1 MNRPTPLGVSARGA
15 SLARRILL
23 ALARSLRHG
32 ALTIVESDR
41 TTVVGRSGGSAARLE
56 VHDNLFWRRVATR
69 GGVGLG
75 ESYFLGEWES
85 NDLVGVL
92 RILARNLEA
101 INSWSRRLAPLRNAR
116 GALRRH
122 IATTRD
128 VDREN
133 IAAHY
138 DLGDD
143 FFQLFLDPT
152 LAYSGGVFSGPETT
166 LEEASTAKFERIC
179 TKLGLGPDDHVI
191 EIGTGWGGFA
201 IHAASRYGC
210 RVTTTTISAKQFAYA
225 TRAVADA
232 GLEHLVTVLNRDYRD
247 LTGTYSHLVSI
258 EMIEAVDWR
267 QYGSYFAAC
276 ERLLEPDGLAAFQ
289 CIVIDDREFERYKT
303 RQDFIRRYIFPGGG
317 LPSTLAMNRAIAA
330 STDFDLIDLEDLAA
344 HYVATLERWRV
355 RLDDRAGE
363 ARALGFDDQFLRM
376 WRFYFAYC
384 AAGFAERHISL
395 VELVLARKDWRG
407 ALRPRAL

>member
-1 MNRPTPLGVSARGA
+1 MNRPTPFGSSPLGT

-23 ALARSLRHG
+23 TLARSLRHG
-32 ALTIVESDR
+32 SLTIVESDR
-41 TTVVGRSGGSAARLE
+41 NTVAGRSGDLTARIE
-56 VHDNLFWRRVATR
+56 VRSSLFWWRVATR

-85 NDLVGVL
+85 DDLVGVL
-92 RILARNLEA
+92 RLLARNLET
-101 INSWSRRLAPLRNAR
+101 INRWSRRLAPLRNAR
-116 GALRRH
+116 GVLQRRNT
-122 IATTRD
+122 TTRD

-152 LAYSGGVFSGPETT
+152 LAYSGGVFAGPETT
-166 LEEASTAKFERIC
+166 LEEASTAKFDRIC
-179 TKLGLGPDDHVI
+179 TKLGLGPGDHVI

-258 EMIEAVDWR
+258 EMIEAVHWR

-276 ERLLEPDGLAAFQ
+276 ERLLESDGLAAFQ

-330 STDFDLIDLEDLAA
+330 ATDFDLIDLEDLAA
-344 HYVATLERWRV
+344 HYVATLDHWRE
-355 RLDDRAGE
+355 RLDGRDDE

-407 ALRPRAL
+407 PLRPRTL